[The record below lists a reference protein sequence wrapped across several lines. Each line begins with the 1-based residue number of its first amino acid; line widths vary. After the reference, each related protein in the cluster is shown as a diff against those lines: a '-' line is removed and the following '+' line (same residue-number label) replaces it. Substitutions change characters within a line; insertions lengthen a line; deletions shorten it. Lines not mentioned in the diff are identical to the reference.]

1 MFPAAGLGIPL
12 LLNFKEN
19 RFIIHQKMK
28 VPIVSLYS
36 YEFEPHQEE
45 IDGDDNKINFT
56 INENEEKEDSE
67 VVQRKKMKTSPIII
81 DSSDSKIS

>member
-1 MFPAAGLGIPL
+1 
-12 LLNFKEN
+12 
-19 RFIIHQKMK
+19 MK

>member
-1 MFPAAGLGIPL
+1 MIPAAELGIPL
-12 LLNFKEN
+12 LLNFKGN

-28 VPIVSLYS
+28 LPIVSLYS
-36 YEFEPHQEE
+36 YEFEVHQEE